1 MAGAV
6 SSSLIT
12 YHVSETLHG
21 HLHAANEDLRVRG
34 LCERVPFIRQL
45 PVFSFLVV
53 FVHLLHQ
60 VLPVHKLVSWPK
72 PFQSRLQVL
81 HNHVRLKR
89 RKRELR
95 RCPNGLTSRRK
106 STEIWKTRTC
116 VRTCDGWPNG
126 FANRLASSRKSQKV
140 VNFAH
145 IQLTC
150 DQLLVTCAGDQTV
163 KNLRTNL
170 SSTKV
175 NASQHKWVAKR
186 NSSRKRASIFASPF
200 G

>member
-60 VLPVHKLVSWPK
+60 VLPIHKLVSWPK

-95 RCPNGLTSRRK
+95 PGQTDSQVDASQRKFGKPELAYGL
-106 STEIWKTRTC
+106 
-116 VRTCDGWPNG
+116 
-126 FANRLASSRKSQKV
+126 AM
-140 VNFAH
+140 
-145 IQLTC
+145 
-150 DQLLVTCAGDQTV
+150 GDQTD
-163 KNLRTNL
+163 
-170 SSTKV
+170 
-175 NASQHKWVAKR
+175 SQIGSQVHA
-186 NSSRKRASIFASPF
+186 SRKKSLISRIYS
-200 G
+200 